1 MLRLLHCSDL
11 HLDEVRSPAELE
23 APDAAFAALR
33 EAFGSMLAYAKEN
46 EVSLIL
52 LSGDLFSHRTVTS
65 GTLDFLKKGFASIPA
80 VQIAIAPGSTDPFT
94 ADSVWNR
101 VTFSPNVHIF
111 RSPLLER
118 IALPEI
124 GADLYGFAHSGVIR
138 DDAVLP
144 SRFHVT
150 RPERFNLFVGYAE
163 TEPGRGLPILKPDN
177 LLSAGIDYAALGSRH
192 NAGKIRK
199 VARDDGTAAYFGY
212 AGCFAG
218 RDETESGEKGAVQV
232 ELSKTDGFPTRIAVR
247 RLRFTR
253 TRYLRAEVSLEGC
266 SSQAEAANRIRD
278 AFEAGGGDAAT
289 CFSAEL
295 TGCVR
300 GAFLPDPERI
310 RPLLP
315 AMQSLT
321 LRDRTTVDPAVWKL
335 RADADPTLRGAFR
348 EALAPLLDSDDA
360 EKRETAILALRL
372 GISALETSSDGV

>member
-46 EVSLIL
+46 GVSLIL
-52 LSGDLFSHRTVTS
+52 LSGDLFSHRTVSS
-65 GTLDFLKKGFASIPA
+65 GTLDFLKKGFASVPA
-80 VQIAIAPGSTDPFT
+80 IQIAIAPGSTDPFT

-101 VTFSPNVHIF
+101 VTFPPNVHVF
-111 RSPLLER
+111 RSPVLER

-124 GADLYGFAHSGVIR
+124 GVDLYGFAHSGVIR
-138 DDAVLP
+138 DDPALP
-144 SRFHVT
+144 PRFHVT
-150 RPERFNLFVGYAE
+150 RPERFNLFVGYVS
-163 TEPGRGLPILKPDN
+163 TEPGRGLPVLKQDSLPA
-177 LLSAGIDYAALGSRH
+177 AGIDYAALGSQH

-199 VARDDGTAAYFGY
+199 VVRDDGSASYFGY

-218 RDETESGEKGAVQV
+218 RDETECGEKGAVQV
-232 ELSKTDGFPTRIAVR
+232 ELSKTDGFPTRISVR

-253 TRYLRAEVSLEGC
+253 TRYLRAEVSLDGC
-266 SSQAEAANRIRD
+266 ASQAEAAARIRE
-278 AFEAGGGDAAT
+278 AFEEGDGDAAT
-289 CFSAEL
+289 CFTAEL

-300 GAFLPDPERI
+300 GAFLPDPDRI
-310 RPLLP
+310 RPMLP
-315 AMQSLT
+315 SMQSLT
-321 LRDRTTVDPAVWKL
+321 LHDRTTVAPSEWKL

-372 GISALETSSDGV
+372 GISALESSSDGT